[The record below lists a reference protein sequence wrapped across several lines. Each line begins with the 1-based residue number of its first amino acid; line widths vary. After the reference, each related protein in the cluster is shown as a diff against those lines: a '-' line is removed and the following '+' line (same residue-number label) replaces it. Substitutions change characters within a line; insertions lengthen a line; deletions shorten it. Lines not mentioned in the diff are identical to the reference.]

1 MDDITWIVLSRI
13 KGLGIKKLIH
23 IFNKFPD
30 LNLDDMSSGE
40 FLREVSRL
48 IYDNYTLEKLNDRN
62 YILNQINAVKEQ
74 IRLHNKFG
82 ITLVTYNNKNY
93 PEQLK
98 LIKDPP
104 LVLYC
109 MGNLEALNST
119 RNVAVVGTR
128 KPTDM
133 GIKVA
138 EKVAMSFAERDF
150 TIVSGLALG
159 IDTIG
164 HKAALKANKT
174 TIAVMA
180 GSLDKIYP
188 KENKLLAEQII
199 NQNGLL
205 VSENPIG
212 SATMKSAFVKRDRI
226 QSGLSIGI
234 CPVQTSIDG
243 GTMHTIRYAYEQ
255 KRLLFTP
262 KILEPIDLYVYSGI
276 IEAIN
281 KFGAHVLETSSDYE
295 TLISL
300 MERNYEN
307 VKMSNNE
314 QIKEISPITKTHI
327 EVEQISLF
335 DKPISTHETKDITK
349 DEKLIDIVQQCI
361 RLAEEYN
368 ISKSAVLKSLDLI
381 WEQVNS
387 WKLGE

>member
-13 KGLGIKKLIH
+13 KGLGIKKLIL
-23 IFNKFPD
+23 ILNKYPD
-30 LNLDDMSSGE
+30 LKLDDISTVE
-40 FLREVSRL
+40 FTQEIAKL
-48 IYDNYTLEKLNDRN
+48 IYDDYTLAKLNDRN
-62 YILNQINAVKEQ
+62 YILNQIDSVKEQ
-74 IRLHNKFG
+74 INFHNKFG
-82 ITLVTYNNKNY
+82 IKLIPYNNINY

-104 LVLYC
+104 LILYC
-109 MGNLEALNST
+109 MGNLEVLKNT
-119 RNVAVVGTR
+119 KNVAVVGTR

-138 EKVAMSFAERDF
+138 EKVTTSFAERDF

-188 KENKLLAEQII
+188 RENKFLADQII

-205 VSENPIG
+205 ISENPIG
-212 SATMKSAFVKRDRI
+212 AATMRSAFVKRDRI

-262 KILEPIDLYVYSGI
+262 KILEPKDMYEYSGI

-281 KFGAHVLETSSDYE
+281 KYGAHILETTNDYE

-300 MERNYEN
+300 MEQNYN
-307 VKMSNNE
+307 NIKRSNNKE
-314 QIKEISPITKTHI
+314 SKVAIPVIKSLDD
-327 EVEQISLF
+327 VEQISLF
-335 DKPISTHETKDITK
+335 ESPSSTSATKVILKDK
-349 DEKLIDIVQQCI
+349 KLVDIVNQCSQ
-361 RLAEEYN
+361 LAKEYN
-368 ISKSAVLKSLDLI
+368 VSKSAILKNIDQV
-381 WEQVNS
+381 WEQLKYEN
-387 WKLGE
+387 